1 MTTKHNELMKDP
13 AFRQQLAV
21 ELLVAEAAEII
32 AQRMSEKGMSKA
44 DLARELKKSRAWV
57 TQLLSGKN
65 NLTIRTLAEVIH
77 TLGGKVEIT
86 CSSPMGTRAA
96 RSR

>member
-1 MTTKHNELMKDP
+1 MP
-13 AFRQQLAV
+13 
-21 ELLVAEAAEII
+21 
-32 AQRMSEKGMSKA
+32 KA
-44 DLARELKKSRAWV
+44 DLARERKKSRAWV
-57 TQLLSGKN
+57 TQLLSGKSS
-65 NLTIRTLAEVIH
+65 LTIQTLAEVTR

>member
-1 MTTKHNELMKDP
+1 MTTKHNELMRDP
-13 AFRQQLAV
+13 VFRQQLAV
-21 ELLVAEAAEII
+21 ELLVAEAAELIS
-32 AQRMSEKGMSKA
+32 QLMHEKGMSKA

-77 TLGGKVEIT
+77 ALGGKVEIS
-86 CSSPMGTRAA
+86 CSAPIDTRSA